1 MTKTEII
8 ETQELGLTPEQL
20 AAKTSRMEELAREAK
35 HVPPMTLGEVMRSE
49 EREVPA
55 PKQRKKR
62 ADAGIAKGPRK
73 PAVEGTL
80 TNDQVV
86 KLYAL
91 MKDRDDRETDA
102 FNAKRAARDAQ
113 DDLDDF
119 INGLRSKA

>member
-1 MTKTEII
+1 MTKTEMK
-8 ETQELGLTPEQL
+8 ELDELGLTPEQL

-73 PAVEGTL
+73 PPPSEKGVLQE
-80 TNDQVV
+80 DQWAHLSVLVTRVV
-86 KLYAL
+86 QTSDAL
-91 MKDRDDRETDA
+91 LRATDDR
-102 FNAKRAARDAQ
+102 NRAYAEYQ
-113 DDLDDF
+113 DYLDS
-119 INGLRSKA
+119 LKA